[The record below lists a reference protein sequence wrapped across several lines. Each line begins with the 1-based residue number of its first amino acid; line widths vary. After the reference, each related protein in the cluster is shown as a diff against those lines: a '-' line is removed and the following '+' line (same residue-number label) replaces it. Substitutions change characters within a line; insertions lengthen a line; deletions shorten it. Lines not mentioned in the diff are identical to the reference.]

1 MAGGGFG
8 TGTGGGDFEAK
19 ITPLV
24 IISCILASSGGLMF
38 GYDVGISGTMSGPN
52 GWRIS
57 LGLAAIPALLLTM
70 GSLIVTDTPNSLIAR
85 GKMEEGKAILKKIR
99 GVDNVEPEFA
109 EIVEASRAANEVK
122 HPFRNLLKRRNRPQL
137 IFQQLTGINAIMFY
151 APVLFKTLGFKS
163 DASLYSS
170 AITGAVNVLST
181 IVSIYF
187 VDRAGRRVLL
197 LEAGVQMFLSQIVI
211 TVVLGIKLKDDV
223 NNLGHGLGILVL
235 VFVCSFVASF
245 AWSWGPLG
253 WLIPSEIFALDA
265 RSAGQSVAVFF
276 NMLFT
281 FIIAQAFL
289 SMLCHMQFAIFLF
302 FAIWVFAMTLFTL
315 FLIPETKGVPIEEM
329 TERVWKKHWFWKR
342 YMDEVEDNPKAQAN
356 A

>member
-1 MAGGGFG
+1 
-8 TGTGGGDFEAK
+8 
-19 ITPLV
+19 
-24 IISCILASSGGLMF
+24 
-38 GYDVGISGTMSGPN
+38 
-52 GWRIS
+52 
-57 LGLAAIPALLLTM
+57 
-70 GSLIVTDTPNSLIAR
+70 
-85 GKMEEGKAILKKIR
+85 
-99 GVDNVEPEFA
+99 
-109 EIVEASRAANEVK
+109 
-122 HPFRNLLKRRNRPQL
+122 
-137 IFQQLTGINAIMFY
+137 MFY

-187 VDRAGRRVLL
+187 ADRAGRRVLL

-289 SMLCHMQFAIFLF
+289 SMLCHMKFAIFLF

-342 YMDEVEDNPKAQAN
+342 YMDEVEDNPKSQAN